1 MRNLRFGNRVKPRN
15 HPDLHFRNLLLVTT
29 LASYCRLNMSTLPE
43 SRLSSRLPRA
53 RLEGNNPTVLRLANG
68 QNVGAS
74 LKVVSL
80 SGGLLSVAQPVLQ
93 GSQVKLIFL
102 TGSGAVLGGAE
113 MLRPMTD
120 RLQPFRF
127 VSLNTDDQRRLGTM
141 IGDQTRKALPDP
153 DWVEKLRSASARHNK
168 PRRWRLG
175 VSMVGLFVIGLA
187 TVAFLLRFGLH
198 R

>member
-1 MRNLRFGNRVKPRN
+1 M
-15 HPDLHFRNLLLVTT
+15 
-29 LASYCRLNMSTLPE
+29 LNLPE
-43 SRLSSRLPRA
+43 SRPSSRFPRA
-53 RLEGNNPTVLRLANG
+53 RLEGNNPTVLRLPNG

-80 SGGLLSVAQPVLQ
+80 SGGLLSLAQPVLQ

-127 VSLNTDDQRRLGTM
+127 VSLNTDDQRRLGAM
-141 IGDQTRKALPDP
+141 IGEQTSKTAPDP
-153 DWVEKLRSASARHNK
+153 DWIEKLRSASARHSK

-175 VSMVGLFVIGLA
+175 VSILGLFVIGLA
-187 TVAFLLRFGLH
+187 TVAYLLHFGLLG
-198 R
+198 

>member
-1 MRNLRFGNRVKPRN
+1 M
-15 HPDLHFRNLLLVTT
+15 
-29 LASYCRLNMSTLPE
+29 LNLPE
-43 SRLSSRLPRA
+43 SRPSSRLPRA

-141 IGDQTRKALPDP
+141 IGEQTRKALPDP
-153 DWVEKLRSASARHNK
+153 DWVEKLRAATTRHNK

-175 VSMVGLFVIGLA
+175 VSMLGLFVIGLA
-187 TVAFLLRFGLH
+187 TVAYLLRFGLH

>member
-1 MRNLRFGNRVKPRN
+1 M
-15 HPDLHFRNLLLVTT
+15 
-29 LASYCRLNMSTLPE
+29 LNLPE
-43 SRLSSRLPRA
+43 SRPLSRFPRA
-53 RLEGNNPTVLRLANG
+53 RLEGSNPTVLRLPNG
-68 QNVGAS
+68 QNIGAS

-113 MLRPMTD
+113 MLRPVSD

-127 VSLNTDDQRRLGTM
+127 VSLNSDDQRRLGTM
-141 IGDQTRKALPDP
+141 IGQQRSNALPDP
-153 DWVEKLRSASARHNK
+153 AWIEKLRAASTRHSK

-175 VSMVGLFVIGLA
+175 VSILGLFVIGLA
-187 TVAFLLRFGLH
+187 TVAYLLHFGLLR
-198 R
+198 